1 MARARRFSRTCHGT
15 APDIAG
21 QGKANPTALLLS
33 GCMMLRHL
41 GEIDLAG
48 HLERA
53 CYEVIA
59 SREHVTFDLGGTATT
74 SEFAQPFVQDYDADN
89 INRTKE
95 IQNDERL

>member
-1 MARARRFSRTCHGT
+1 MAPPPTLPGRAKRTRRRSF
-15 APDIAG
+15 
-21 QGKANPTALLLS
+21 LS